1 MFKPKLLLLLERT
14 VALRRV
20 HAFQT
25 SKAVLKS
32 GYQVQQIRRNLAIL
46 PGPNEQASGIHLLRD
61 ERDQFG
67 SNEFSI
73 GTQSIPLPP
82 LQPPTSTPT
91 PTLPLPAAPHCS
103 TETQRNSEQLVLA
116 GLVFTCVSQSSPA
129 MHLAHAKNAY
139 LALAAAAEAATTA
152 ACTARI
158 SGEACPCVL
167 CRPDTTSLPSKLSSM
182 LDSSSQVWCRLSSR
196 TGSAAAAA
204 KPRQS
209 FSENYLKLWREEM
222 SREKS
227 LWGSVAPSLL
237 VKQMN
242 GYSTGC

>member
-1 MFKPKLLLLLERT
+1 MVTRRIENLKILPRLHERVQAKLLLLLERT

-91 PTLPLPAAPHCS
+91 PTLPLPAAQHCS

-116 GLVFTCVSQSSPA
+116 GLVFTCVSQSSPRDA
-129 MHLAHAKNAY
+129 FGSCKKCISCSCCCCRSCHYSCMHRSDL
-139 LALAAAAEAATTA
+139 
-152 ACTARI
+152 R
-158 SGEACPCVL
+158 
-167 CRPDTTSLPSKLSSM
+167 RSLSVRVM
-182 LDSSSQVWCRLSSR
+182 
-196 TGSAAAAA
+196 SA
-204 KPRQS
+204 
-209 FSENYLKLWREEM
+209 
-222 SREKS
+222 
-227 LWGSVAPSLL
+227 
-237 VKQMN
+237 
-242 GYSTGC
+242 